1 MGLEKLLK
9 REITI
14 TIAVVALV
22 ATLFIMFSYAVFK
35 VDVEGENNVISFG
48 DIGLSFCQD
57 STCDSTIENIGNVI
71 GTETVDGVTSYV
83 PIFPSADPTTTAE
96 WNALKPYIF
105 KVTNSGS
112 LPVNLSLY
120 LEQDTT
126 QTAVTQNRVVNGV
139 TYVETYES
147 VVDENEVKIAI
158 GEVGSTPTIK
168 FYSETLNTNNE
179 HQLVSNIY
187 LDAGASKT
195 FNLYSWL
202 KSDAVNSSQGKYFVT
217 LITARGE
224 FIPES

>member
-9 REITI
+9 REIMI
-14 TIAVVALV
+14 TVGIVALV
-22 ATLFIMFSYAVFK
+22 ATLFLMFSYAVFK

-48 DIGLSFCQD
+48 DIALSFCQD

-83 PIFPSADPTTTAE
+83 PIYPSSDPTTTDD
-96 WNALKPYIF
+96 WSNLKPYIF
-105 KVTNSGS
+105 KITNSGS
-112 LPVNLSLY
+112 LKIKLSLY
-120 LEQDTT
+120 LENDTS
-126 QTAVTQNRVVNGV
+126 QTTVTQDRVVNGT
-139 TYVETYES
+139 TYTETYEG
-147 VVDENEVKIAI
+147 VVDESEVKIAI

-168 FYSETLNTNNE
+168 LYSETLTSNNE

-187 LDAGASKT
+187 LEPGESKT

-202 KSDAVNSSQGKYFVT
+202 KSDTVNASQGKYFVT

-224 FIPES
+224 YIPES